1 MTSGER
7 LAQIAELI
15 PACPEPGIAQGN
27 DMCVC
32 GSGEVW
38 PCSITQAAWLAR
50 GLDIEEE
57 NRKVLAVVK
66 KEMAAE
72 EAAWEAFYEEDPGL

>member
-1 MTSGER
+1 MTTEER
-7 LAQIAELI
+7 LAKIAELI

-32 GSGEVW
+32 RSGEVW
-38 PCSITQAAWLAR
+38 PCGVTQAAWLAC

-66 KEMAAE
+66 QEMAAE
-72 EAAWEAFYEEDPGL
+72 FADWEERQ